1 MTLPTGKQTNK
12 QTNKNKMWYS
22 REAQTALH
30 KPAMLSAIT
39 INNNRS
45 VSFSTTA
52 STEITVCKNISS
64 IIANGKIQTDTSNMA
79 NNGFLSALLPPSVA
93 TLKSNIN
100 NSSSNNNNNN
110 NNNNKKKK
118 EMKDTRNPYIRSST
132 IAKLSLQ
139 KKKKK
144 KKKKEKSQA
153 ESLHKIF
160 INVLFLLR
168 PTYASHGMS
177 FIDVLDLIC

>member
-39 INNNRS
+39 INNTRS

-79 NNGFLSALLPPSVA
+79 NNGFLSALLPPSIS

-100 NSSSNNNNNN
+100 NSNNNNN

-118 EMKDTRNPYIRSST
+118 ETKDTRNPYIRSST

-139 KKKKK
+139 KKKEKK
-144 KKKKEKSQA
+144 KTQA
-153 ESLHKIF
+153 ESLHKIY

-177 FIDVLDLIC
+177 FIDVLDLICSDQTK